1 MILFCDD
8 CYKLL
13 YFYSEKQ
20 NYLSKLFF
28 YSFECIFQ
36 KYYEEDTNLFLK
48 RLKQYFFGNF
58 NLDNELIKKKQ
69 KCFELNCPSDKFDLS
84 QSEIF
89 QEKKSN
95 KTELFIDF

>member
-1 MILFCDD
+1 MEIKLIPWRLPEINNTFC
-8 CYKLL
+8 
-13 YFYSEKQ
+13 
-20 NYLSKLFF
+20 
-28 YSFECIFQ
+28 
-36 KYYEEDTNLFLK
+36 LFLK
-48 RLKQYFFGNF
+48 RVKQYFFGNF

-95 KTELFIDF
+95 KSEFFIDF